1 MPPKICLHHN
11 CLTVSGTC
19 CGLVWHS
26 GTLLVHCYSG
36 ASGYCYSGTLGLWH
50 IGTHVHWHYST
61 LAPSALFASN
71 SKTKRSI
78 LNKRRY
84 FCFSC
89 SHFIVSIIYHNVRL
103 FLSIFGLFVLFDLF
117 IWSIHHI
124 VYNLQIS

>member
-50 IGTHVHWHYST
+50 IGTHVHLHSST

-89 SHFIVSIIYHNVRL
+89 SQSASYITMFAY
-103 FLSIFGLFVLFDLF
+103 FDLF
-117 IWSIHHI
+117 LVCLFYLTCLFGASTTLSTT
-124 VYNLQIS
+124 YKYLK